1 MGEEHRHLSAL
12 QNQFALSEYELS
24 EEEALQQFRVWLWCE
39 LQDVFNVVSTE
50 MRRLARAHKREA
62 AVEILVPKDAPHGP
76 LIVRALLWLAE
87 NADLSEPPRGIGS
100 EPSSTYEPILPDGT
114 ITAKAEIDA
123 KYIVWI
129 EGNTQ
134 ARIGVIVAYGQAF
147 VPEYGIVPMKRFR
160 WVNRRLAESPQLQK
174 LLNDAFDQAFETQ
187 EGSEPVEYAPAPP
200 YGTEERYADWPQE
213 EFWEEDWESEEL
225 MALAE
230 GDVQTPLEQLTEEL
244 GDPEKAEDVWR
255 VLASDDHQRFF
266 AYDVEVGTVQPVYR
280 YTDTDE
286 PLRVKSPAA
295 QVTGDKWKYAKKEEA
310 QAYIQR
316 FRGTEGEK
324 KTKGTHEAT

>member
-1 MGEEHRHLSAL
+1 M
-12 QNQFALSEYELS
+12 SEYELS

-50 MRRLARAHKREA
+50 MRRLARAHRQDKE
-62 AVEILVPKDAPHGP
+62 VEVLVPKDALHGP

-100 EPSSTYEPILPDGT
+100 EPGSTYEPILPDGAV
-114 ITAKAEIDA
+114 TAKAEIDA

-174 LLNDAFDQAFETQ
+174 LLNDTFDQAFEAE
-187 EGSEPVEYAPAPP
+187 EGRLPVEYEPAPP
-200 YGTEERYADWPQE
+200 YGTDERYTDWPQE
-213 EFWEEDWESEEL
+213 EFWDDDLEREEL
-225 MALAE
+225 MSLAE
-230 GDVQTPLEQLTEEL
+230 GDVKTPLEQLTEEL
-244 GDPEKAEDVWR
+244 GDPERAEDVWR
-255 VLASDDHQRFF
+255 VLASDDHQRFSP
-266 AYDVEVGTVQPVYR
+266 YDVEAGAVRPVYR
-280 YTDTDE
+280 YEGDDK
-286 PLRVKSPAA
+286 PLRVKSPDA
-295 QVTGDKWKYAKKEEA
+295 QVGGQRWEYAGKQEVKQYA
-310 QAYIQR
+310 QT
-316 FRGTEGEK
+316 FRGSDREQQKGGK
-324 KTKGTHEAT
+324 K